1 MLIFLLCVMC
11 KGQSEEEE
19 EAPVRKTKKTK
30 SEEDRDTG
38 YLCSINMDTACR
50 LSQYLIFE
58 ILQRRIFNF

>member
-1 MLIFLLCVMC
+1 MC

-19 EAPVRKTKKTK
+19 EAPYFRKTKKTR

-50 LSQYLIFE
+50 LSQYLIHE
-58 ILQRRIFNF
+58 IFQKRIFNFEKS